1 MSDNPLFRFIDVPR
15 QMPRRVP
22 VKIRVVSHEEI
33 YGDFIPDDAVE
44 QAGRCID
51 CGNPYCEHACP
62 LHNYIPNWLKLV
74 RDGHLTTAAELM
86 HQTNPLPEVCGRV
99 CPQDRL
105 CEGACTL
112 EQGDFGA
119 VTIGGIERWVTDQ
132 ALREGWRPD
141 LSRVRSIGRRVAIIG
156 AGPAGLA
163 CADVLVRQGV
173 EAHVFDR
180 HEEIGGLLTFGIP
193 PFKLDKHVMRMRRR
207 VLEDMG
213 VHFHLNTEIGTDR
226 RFDDLMEDF
235 DAVFM
240 GTGAYRAIDGGLP
253 GRELDGVHAA
263 LDFLI
268 ANVRRVL
275 HGQPLHPRFDVAGK
289 RVAVLGGGD
298 TGMDC
303 VRTAIRL
310 GASEVSCVYR
320 RDESNMPGS
329 RREVNNAKEEG
340 VNFLYQRQPLRI
352 LGSEGVTG
360 VELVETRL
368 EESSDGRA
376 RPRNVPGTEYVL
388 DADVVIVAFGF
399 GVDPSPWS
407 QGAGIE
413 HDESGRTRV
422 GGEGRSPYQTAHPR
436 IFAGGDMVRGADLV
450 VRAVL
455 DGREAALA
463 MAGMLRAEV
472 QAA

>member
-141 LSRVRSIGRRVAIIG
+141 LSRVRPIGRRVAIIG

-253 GRELDGVHAA
+253 GRDLDGVHAA

-275 HGQPLHPRFDVAGK
+275 HGTPLQPRFDVAGK

-329 RREVNNAKEEG
+329 RREVANAREEG

-368 EESSDGRA
+368 EQSGDGRA

-399 GVDPSPWS
+399 GVDPLPWS

-413 HDESGRTRV
+413 HDASGRTRV
-422 GGEGRSPYQTAHPR
+422 GGEGRSLYQTAHPR